1 MHTTLVVL
9 PDLAAAGQ
17 PLAANSIS
25 QVISNIT
32 DWIMGIIAL
41 VATMFLVI
49 GGLRY
54 MAAGGDPA
62 QVEQAKGK
70 LKSALSR
77 RCPAAKPTPAG
88 WSARQPGRSRTGQPS
103 PAEAQWHRRPP
114 EAEPG
119 RVFALEK
126 RQAGQQEQATHRS
139 GQEVV
144 SWRWPQKDDV
154 VCLVA

>member
-1 MHTTLVVL
+1 MHTTLAVL
-9 PDLAAAGQ
+9 SDLAAAGQ

-62 QVEQAKGK
+62 QVQQAKGNF
-70 LKSALSR
+70 KSALIGY
-77 RCPAAKPTPAG
+77 ALAVL
-88 WSARQPGRSRTGQPS
+88 S
-103 PAEAQWHRRPP
+103 P
-114 EAEPG
+114 
-119 RVFALEK
+119 
-126 RQAGQQEQATHRS
+126 
-139 GQEVV
+139 VV
-144 SWRWPQKDDV
+144 LQV
-154 VCLVA
+154 LQGILGG